1 MRKDIKMKMSK
12 SHVGDGEHILLWE
25 QRTAVRGNEK

>member
-12 SHVGDGEHILLWE
+12 SHVGDGMHILLVGGE
-25 QRTAVRGNEK
+25 RLQ